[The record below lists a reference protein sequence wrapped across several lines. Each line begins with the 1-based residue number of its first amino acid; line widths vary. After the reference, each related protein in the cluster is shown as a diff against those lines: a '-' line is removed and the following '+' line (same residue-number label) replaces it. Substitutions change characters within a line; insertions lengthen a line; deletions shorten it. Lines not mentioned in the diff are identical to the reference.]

1 MNTNSNLSNTAFQS
15 LLRTIRN
22 YRETSRPLSAITTY
36 NEFFDRMSQEQREEA
51 YEALTGK
58 LN

>member
-1 MNTNSNLSNTAFQS
+1 MNTNSNLSTTAFQS

-22 YRETSRPLSAITTY
+22 YRETSRPFSAFITY
-36 NEFFDRMSQEQREEA
+36 NEFFDRMSQEQREQA

>member
-22 YRETSRPLSAITTY
+22 YRETSRPFSAITTY
-36 NEFFDRMSQEQREEA
+36 NEFFGRMSQEQREEA